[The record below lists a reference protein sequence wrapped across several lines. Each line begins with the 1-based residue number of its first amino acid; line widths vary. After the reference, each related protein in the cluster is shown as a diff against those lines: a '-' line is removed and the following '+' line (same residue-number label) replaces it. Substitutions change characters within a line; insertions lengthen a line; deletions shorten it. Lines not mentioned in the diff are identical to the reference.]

1 MNLDKQLNT
10 AQTLGAVLALLAF
23 GLFFSVAFGQTATVG
38 IVKRNANLRSGP
50 GTSYTVTGQAAQGQM
65 VNIVG
70 QSTTWYQLAE
80 GQWIAGFLV
89 NVNSARTPT
98 PTIASAA
105 NATAKQT
112 ANLRAGPGT
121 TYAISG
127 SVVAGQQLTIV
138 GSNANRSWLQL
149 ANGAWIAAFLVN
161 QPDNTSSNAT
171 VTVPRPTATPAPP
184 KSQPTALSNSTGGNR
199 FVLIEKRLW
208 NPYEN
213 GGSLDGP
220 SVHCGQGRQ
229 LVVNVL
235 DANGNRL
242 NGVAVQ
248 VQYGARETYVTGS
261 QGKGDGVAEFVL
273 GSGQDVKVIR
283 DVDGSPA
290 TSDVATGI
298 STNPANIPFD
308 ILMSAQ
314 YCQDAESCKHFGETY
329 SCEGHFSWTVTFKRQ

>member
-1 MNLDKQLNT
+1 MKLHKQWNK
-10 AQTLGAVLALLAF
+10 AQTVGAGFALLAF
-23 GLFFSVAFGQTATVG
+23 GLFFSVAFGQTASVG
-38 IVKRNANLRSGP
+38 IVNRNANLRSGP
-50 GTSYTVTGQAAQGQM
+50 GTSYTITGQAAQGQV

-70 QSTTWYQLAE
+70 QSNTWYQLAE
-80 GQWIAGFLV
+80 GQWIAAFLV
-89 NVNSARTPT
+89 NVNRASTPT
-98 PTIASAA
+98 PTTAA
-105 NATAKQT
+105 TTNATAKQA
-112 ANLRAGPGT
+112 ANLRAGPGVN
-121 TYAISG
+121 YAISG
-127 SVVAGQQLTIV
+127 SVVAGQRLTLV
-138 GSNANRSWLQL
+138 GSNASRSWLQL

-161 QPDNTSSNAT
+161 QPTNTGSDLA
-171 VTVPRPTATPAPP
+171 VTKPSPTATSAPLKP
-184 KSQPTALSNSTGGNR
+184 QPTAPSASTSGNR
-199 FVLIEKRLW
+199 FVLVEKRLW
-208 NPYEN
+208 DPYEN

-283 DVDGSPA
+283 DVDGSPVA
-290 TSDVATGI
+290 SDVATGI

-308 ILMSAQ
+308 ILISAQ

>member
-1 MNLDKQLNT
+1 MKLYKQLNKT
-10 AQTLGAVLALLAF
+10 QTLGAVLALFAF
-23 GLFFSVAFGQTATVG
+23 GLFFPVAFGQAPTAG
-38 IVKRNANLRSGP
+38 IVNRTANLRNGP
-50 GTSYTVTGQAAQGQM
+50 GTNYAITGQAAQGQT

-70 QSTTWYQLAE
+70 QNSAWYQLAD
-80 GQWIAGFLV
+80 GQWIATFLV
-89 NVNSARTPT
+89 SVNSANLATPT
-98 PTIASAA
+98 PQPVTAV
-105 NATAKQT
+105 TAKQA
-112 ANLRAGPGT
+112 ANLRTGPGIN
-121 TYAISG
+121 YAAQG
-127 SVVAGQQLTIV
+127 SVIAGQRLTII

-161 QPDNTSSNAT
+161 QPTTPTGGAT
-171 VTVPRPTATPAPP
+171 PPTPNPTPTPAPAMP
-184 KSQPTALSNSTGGNR
+184 QPTVPSAGTSGNR
-199 FVLIEKRLW
+199 FVVSEKRLW

-248 VQYGARETYVTGS
+248 AQYGAREIYVTGS

-273 GSGQDVKVIR
+273 GSGQEVKVMR
-283 DVDGSPA
+283 DVDGTPA
-290 TSDVATGI
+290 TSDVATGL

-308 ILMSAQ
+308 LLMSAQ
-314 YCQDAESCKHFGETY
+314 YCQDAASCQHFGETY